1 MKMDDERR
9 SGVTK
14 TTRLYAHCG
23 KIKDTLVLFGLN
35 MVNIYI
41 ARTLSQCIKI
51 TQKASFEL
59 FEFGV
64 FRQVLPNK

>member
-41 ARTLSQCIKI
+41 GRTLSQCIKI

-64 FRQVLPNK
+64 FQKLLPN